1 MLFRGAPSQ
10 AQRAWEE
17 SALEAETGVCR
28 RMGPVPGGVHL
39 GCVCACVPESRLGA
53 GTRVWGRALS
63 LAPRTPAARHQR
75 SRAQAQSSR
84 VCIEGRGPA

>member
-28 RMGPVPGGVHL
+28 RVGPVPGVVRPGA
-39 GCVCACVPESRLGA
+39 CAPVSRSPGLVRAPVSGGA
-53 GTRVWGRALS
+53 
-63 LAPRTPAARHQR
+63 P
-75 SRAQAQSSR
+75 
-84 VCIEGRGPA
+84 